1 MNTAVQ
7 YTVNNIPRVKLDLSM
22 LGAEVT
28 SLSLSNKNAQEMFTP
43 PAHIALRGPFTHKA
57 RHTGHNGAALLTEG
71 VVLAGLVGRTEHLGQ
86 SEVRDL
92 N

>member
-1 MNTAVQ
+1 
-7 YTVNNIPRVKLDLSM
+7 VNNIPRVKLDLSM

-57 RHTGHNGAALLTEG
+57 RHTSYHSRVQHSLK
-71 VVLAGLVGRTEHLGQ
+71 VLFCRVWSAGLNILDSPKSVILI
-86 SEVRDL
+86 SESSS
-92 N
+92 